1 MIQQVQCS
9 LEICS
14 SILWYNNLKEGI
26 PTDILFSLF
35 YYGAALL
42 LLYFVIRIA
51 VKHGIQ
57 DANKNKPSD

>member
-1 MIQQVQCS
+1 M
-9 LEICS
+9 
-14 SILWYNNLKEGI
+14 GM
-26 PTDILFSLF
+26 LFSLF